1 VTLPTDPNSPENTP
15 DSHLA
20 NGESEAA
27 AQPPVAFSEHQLVLE
42 QLNAAKELAG
52 GTREQLLRT
61 AADFENFRKR
71 ARREAEDA
79 SASGREAMLKDLLP
93 VFDNLE
99 RATSHVDTTNDTQS
113 LVSGIQMV
121 LRQFQDI
128 LKRVGIER
136 IQSVGQV
143 FDPNLHEAIQQ
154 VVTAEFEPGRVASE
168 VQAGYRLGER
178 LVRPAMVVVAKAPDA

>member
-1 VTLPTDPNSPENTP
+1 M
-15 DSHLA
+15 A
-20 NGESEAA
+20 NGDSDAA
-27 AQPPVAFSEHQLVLE
+27 AQPPVAFSEHQVVLE
-42 QLNAAKELAG
+42 QLATAKELAG
-52 GTREQLLRT
+52 GIREQLLRT

-71 ARREAEDA
+71 ARREAEDS
-79 SASGREAMLKDLLP
+79 SAAGREGMLKDLLP

-99 RATSHVDTTNDTQS
+99 RATSHLDGVSDTQS

-136 IQSVGQV
+136 IQSVGQF
-143 FDPNLHEAIQQ
+143 FDPNMHEAIQQ
-154 VVTAEFEPGRVASE
+154 VVTADVEAGRVASE